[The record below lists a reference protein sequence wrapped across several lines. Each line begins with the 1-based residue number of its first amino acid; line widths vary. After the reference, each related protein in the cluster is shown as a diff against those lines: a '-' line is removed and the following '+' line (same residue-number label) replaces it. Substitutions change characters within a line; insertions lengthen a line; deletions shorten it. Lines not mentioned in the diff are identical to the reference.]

1 MTMNLKMDLFD
12 SLFPK
17 LKEPTFQ
24 ILSFEDLMEPPQS
37 SKPKDDG
44 RTTIDINIS
53 LSKGNT
59 HTSIFDSF
67 SATLSPESE
76 KALLQLTQTYAKDVA
91 EVFGKV

>member
-1 MTMNLKMDLFD
+1 MITNLKKDLFH

-17 LKEPTFQ
+17 FSEPTFQ
-24 ILSFEDLMEPPQS
+24 TLSFDDLTEVVS
-37 SKPKDDG
+37 SLKPKDDG
-44 RTTIDINIS
+44 KTTIDINII

-76 KALLQLTQTYAKDVA
+76 KALLLLTQTYAKDVA
-91 EVFGKV
+91 EVFGKA